1 MVWLAAVI
9 ALAVGAAVAWSVQ
22 ASARRREATLAQKDL
37 QVAQVRVEMLEKA
50 LDEQKEAR
58 KADTEAMRREYDEKF
73 QKMVLT
79 FKDSATAIL
88 KEKSVDLSA
97 ANSEQIKNILDP
109 LGKKMEEF
117 RLAVEDSKEKS
128 LKNTASIEQQ
138 IRSMMEQT
146 AAVGKQADNLATA
159 LRSNNKM
166 AGNWG
171 EVVLLNLLEG
181 MGLREGEDYVKQET
195 IRDVDGNAVQ
205 SEDGGRR
212 LIPDV
217 VLYLPEN
224 KAVVI
229 DSKVSLE
236 AYISYVNA
244 ADETARSMALAA
256 HSRSVEAH
264 VKELSAKSYSK
275 YIRSTGR
282 DSLDYVVMFVPNEG
296 AFQLYYQNFRERW
309 HQAFDS
315 GIIIAGESNLFA
327 MLKIIENTWVRVRQ
341 QKNTED
347 VIALAGELLE
357 RVIAFSNTFNQIGGA
372 ISKVSAQF
380 EQARK
385 DLSGPRGSVV
395 VTARRLEKKGIKVK
409 GSFQSAL
416 LGYAEDE
423 AQESVETDSVK
434 K

>member
-9 ALAVGAAVAWSVQ
+9 ALAVGAAVAWLVQ
-22 ASARRREATLAQKDL
+22 ASARKREAALAQKDL

-117 RLAVEDSKEKS
+117 RRAVEDSKEKS

-159 LRSNNKM
+159 LRSNNK
-166 AGNWG
+166 AVGNWG

-195 IRDVDGNAVQ
+195 IKDVDGNAVL
-205 SEDGGRR
+205 SDDGGRR

-236 AYISYVNA
+236 GYIAYVNA
-244 ADETARSMALAA
+244 ADETERGIALAA
-256 HSRSVEAH
+256 HSKSVDAH
-264 VKELSAKSYSK
+264 VRELSAKSYSR

-296 AFQLYYQNFRERW
+296 AFQLYYQNFREKW
-309 HQAFDS
+309 HEAFDR

-341 QKNTED
+341 QKNTEE
-347 VIALAGELLE
+347 VMSLAGELLE
-357 RVIAFSNTFNQIGGA
+357 RVTRFANTFNEVGGVITKA
-372 ISKVSAQF
+372 AAKF
-380 EQARK
+380 EDARK
-385 DLSGPRGSVV
+385 ALSGPRNSVV
-395 VTARRLEKKGIKVK
+395 VTARRLEKKGIQVK
-409 GSFQSAL
+409 GSFHSAL
-416 LGYAEDE
+416 IEEAGEEDTCIIPE
-423 AQESVETDSVK
+423 NMEK
-434 K
+434 

>member
-9 ALAVGAAVAWSVQ
+9 ALAVGAAVAWLVQ
-22 ASARRREATLAQKDL
+22 ASARRREAALAQKDL

-195 IRDVDGNAVQ
+195 IRDVDGKAVQ

-357 RVIAFSNTFNQIGGA
+357 RVIAFSNTFNQMGGA

-423 AQESVETDSVK
+423 ALESVETDSVK

>member
-9 ALAVGAAVAWSVQ
+9 ALAVGAAVAWLVQ
-22 ASARRREATLAQKDL
+22 ASARKREAALAQKDL

-58 KADTEAMRREYDEKF
+58 KADTEAMRREYDEKL

-79 FKDSATAIL
+79 FKESASSIL
-88 KEKSVDLSA
+88 KEKSGDLSA

-117 RLAVEDSKEKS
+117 RRAVEDSKEKS
-128 LKNTASIEQQ
+128 LKNTATLEQQ

-146 AAVGKQADNLATA
+146 AAVGRQADNLATA
-159 LRSNNKM
+159 LRSNNK
-166 AGNWG
+166 AVGNWG

-195 IRDVDGNAVQ
+195 IKDVDGNAVL
-205 SEDGGRR
+205 SDDGGRR

-236 AYISYVNA
+236 GYIAYVNA
-244 ADETARSMALAA
+244 ADETERGIALAA
-256 HSRSVEAH
+256 HSKSVDAH
-264 VKELSAKSYSK
+264 VRELSAKSYSR

-296 AFQLYYQNFRERW
+296 AFQLYYQNFREKW
-309 HQAFDS
+309 HEAFDR

-341 QKNTED
+341 QKNTEE
-347 VIALAGELLE
+347 VMSLAGELLE
-357 RVIAFSNTFNQIGGA
+357 RVTRFANTFNEVGGVITKA
-372 ISKVSAQF
+372 AAKF
-380 EQARK
+380 EDARK
-385 DLSGPRGSVV
+385 ALSGPRNSVV
-395 VTARRLEKKGIKVK
+395 VTARRLEKKGIQVK
-409 GSFQSAL
+409 GSFHSAL
-416 LGYAEDE
+416 IEEAGEEDTCIIPE
-423 AQESVETDSVK
+423 NMEK
-434 K
+434 

>member
-9 ALAVGAAVAWSVQ
+9 ALAVGAAVAWLVQ
-22 ASARRREATLAQKDL
+22 ASARRREAALAQKDL

-79 FKDSATAIL
+79 FKDSASAIL

-159 LRSNNKM
+159 LRSNNK
-166 AGNWG
+166 AVGNWG

-195 IRDVDGNAVQ
+195 IKDVDGNAVL
-205 SEDGGRR
+205 SDDGGRR

-236 AYISYVNA
+236 GYIAYVNA
-244 ADETARSMALAA
+244 ADETERGIALAA
-256 HSRSVEAH
+256 HSKSVDAH
-264 VKELSAKSYSK
+264 VRELSAKSYSR

-296 AFQLYYQNFRERW
+296 AFQLYYQNFREKW
-309 HQAFDS
+309 HEAFDR

-341 QKNTED
+341 QKNTEE
-347 VIALAGELLE
+347 VMSLAGELLE
-357 RVIAFSNTFNQIGGA
+357 RVTRFANTFNEVGGVITKA
-372 ISKVSAQF
+372 AAKF
-380 EQARK
+380 EDARK
-385 DLSGPRGSVV
+385 ALSGPRNSVV
-395 VTARRLEKKGIKVK
+395 VTARRLEKKGIQVK
-409 GSFQSAL
+409 GSFHSAL
-416 LGYAEDE
+416 IEEAGEEDTCIIPE
-423 AQESVETDSVK
+423 NMEK
-434 K
+434 

>member
-9 ALAVGAAVAWSVQ
+9 ALAVGAAVAWLVQ
-22 ASARRREATLAQKDL
+22 ASARKREAALAQKDL

-146 AAVGKQADNLATA
+146 AAVGRQADNLATA
-159 LRSNNKM
+159 LRSNNK
-166 AGNWG
+166 AVGNWG

-195 IRDVDGNAVQ
+195 IKDVDGNAVL
-205 SEDGGRR
+205 SDDGGRR

-236 AYISYVNA
+236 GYIAYVNA
-244 ADETARSMALAA
+244 ADETERGIALAA
-256 HSRSVEAH
+256 HSKSVDAH
-264 VKELSAKSYSK
+264 VRELSAKSYSR

-296 AFQLYYQNFRERW
+296 AFQLYYQNFREKW
-309 HQAFDS
+309 HEAFDR

-341 QKNTED
+341 QKNTEE
-347 VIALAGELLE
+347 VMSLAGELLE
-357 RVIAFSNTFNQIGGA
+357 RVTRFANTFNEVGGVITKA
-372 ISKVSAQF
+372 AAKF
-380 EQARK
+380 EDARK
-385 DLSGPRGSVV
+385 ALSGPRNSVV
-395 VTARRLEKKGIKVK
+395 VTARRLEKKGIQVK
-409 GSFQSAL
+409 GSFHSAL
-416 LGYAEDE
+416 IEEAGEEDTCIIPE
-423 AQESVETDSVK
+423 NMEK
-434 K
+434 

>member
-9 ALAVGAAVAWSVQ
+9 ALAVGAAVAWLVQ
-22 ASARRREATLAQKDL
+22 ASARRREAALAQKDL

-79 FKDSATAIL
+79 FKDSASAIL

-159 LRSNNKM
+159 LRSNNK
-166 AGNWG
+166 AVGNWG

-195 IRDVDGNAVQ
+195 IKDVDGNAVL
-205 SEDGGRR
+205 SDDGGRR

-236 AYISYVNA
+236 GYIAYVNA
-244 ADETARSMALAA
+244 ADETERSIALAA
-256 HSRSVEAH
+256 HSKSVDAH
-264 VKELSAKSYSK
+264 VRELSAKSYSR

-296 AFQLYYQNFRERW
+296 AFQLYYQNFREKW
-309 HQAFDS
+309 HEAFDR

-341 QKNTED
+341 QKNTEE
-347 VIALAGELLE
+347 VMSLAGELLE
-357 RVIAFSNTFNQIGGA
+357 RVTRFANTFNEVGGVITKA
-372 ISKVSAQF
+372 AAKF
-380 EQARK
+380 EDARK
-385 DLSGPRGSVV
+385 ALSGPRNSVV

-409 GSFQSAL
+409 GSFHSAL
-416 LGYAEDE
+416 IEEAGEEDTCIIPE
-423 AQESVETDSVK
+423 NMEK
-434 K
+434 

>member
-9 ALAVGAAVAWSVQ
+9 ALAVGAAVAWLVQ
-22 ASARRREATLAQKDL
+22 ASARKREAALAQKDL

-79 FKDSATAIL
+79 FKDSASAIL

-146 AAVGKQADNLATA
+146 AAVGRQADNLATA
-159 LRSNNKM
+159 LRSNNK
-166 AGNWG
+166 AVGNWG

-195 IRDVDGNAVQ
+195 IKDVDGNAVL
-205 SEDGGRR
+205 SDDGGRR

-236 AYISYVNA
+236 GYIAYVNA
-244 ADETARSMALAA
+244 ADETERGIALAA
-256 HSRSVEAH
+256 HSKSVDAH
-264 VKELSAKSYSK
+264 VRELSAKSYSR

-296 AFQLYYQNFRERW
+296 AFQLYYQNFREKW
-309 HQAFDS
+309 HEAFDR

-341 QKNTED
+341 QKNTEE
-347 VIALAGELLE
+347 VMSLAGELLE
-357 RVIAFSNTFNQIGGA
+357 RVTRFANTFNEVGGVITKA
-372 ISKVSAQF
+372 AAKF
-380 EQARK
+380 EDARK
-385 DLSGPRGSVV
+385 ALSGPRNSVV
-395 VTARRLEKKGIKVK
+395 VTARRLEKKGIQVK
-409 GSFQSAL
+409 GSFHSAL
-416 LGYAEDE
+416 IEEAGEEDTCIIPE
-423 AQESVETDSVK
+423 NMEK
-434 K
+434 